1 MKTTKKHIF
10 VSYGEDGNPEVET
23 NCVEVEAAALCA
35 ALLTALASASGA
47 PASYLEAVVMKA
59 ANLLDRMEV
68 DVDARGMGKER

>member
-1 MKTTKKHIF
+1 MTMKTTKKHIF

-23 NCVEVEAAALCA
+23 NCVGVEAAALCA

-59 ANLLDRMEV
+59 ANLLDRVEE
-68 DVDARGMGKER
+68 DVNV